1 MKIIS
6 VNHPDAN
13 SLAANVIQ
21 KGGIIVYPTDTL
33 YGFGVDARNDAA
45 IQKLNFIKKREGPIS
60 VIAPNV
66 RTVKS
71 WSSIHNKYWESIEN
85 KLGGK
90 TTIILPVKKKISFHQ
105 LF

>member
-45 IQKLNFIKKREGPIS
+45 IQKLNFIKK
-60 VIAPNV
+60 
-66 RTVKS
+66 T
-71 WSSIHNKYWESIEN
+71 
-85 KLGGK
+85 
-90 TTIILPVKKKISFHQ
+90 
-105 LF
+105 